1 MLLFHY
7 TTENKTLTQTPNG
20 ESPKTTFRKGAESGF
35 CLWQELKNLNQKIA
49 QSGEDLDFFSE
60 MVRVQRIELCS
71 RPWEG
76 RILATIRYPR
86 IWSHLGDSNPGP
98 PLYESDALAN

>member
-35 CLWQELKNLNQKIA
+35 CLWQQLGNLNQKIA
-49 QSGEDLDFFSE
+49 HSGEDLDFFSE
-60 MVRVQRIELCS
+60 MVQGEGFEPPKAEPTDLQSVVFDRFTIPALRIT
-71 RPWEG
+71 G
-76 RILATIRYPR
+76 VDYTNLA
-86 IWSHLGDSNPGP
+86 
-98 PLYESDALAN
+98 

>member
-35 CLWQELKNLNQKIA
+35 CLWQKLGNLNQKIA
-49 QSGEDLDFFSE
+49 HAGEDLDFLSE
-60 MVRVQRIELCS
+60 MVLGVGFEPTKAKANRFTVCRV
-71 RPWEG
+71 
-76 RILATIRYPR
+76 
-86 IWSHLGDSNPGP
+86 
-98 PLYESDALAN
+98 